1 MGFQRSLEESVEML
15 DRLFNRIWE
24 EERAPLEWLKGNIV
38 KIPKKG
44 DLADCNNWR
53 EVNLLIVAFKIF
65 ARVLFARAA

>member
-1 MGFQRSLEESVEML
+1 MEFQRSLEESVEML
-15 DRLFNRIWE
+15 DRLFNRIW
-24 EERAPLEWLKGNIV
+24 EWLKGNIV

-65 ARVLFARAA
+65 ARVLFA